1 MRLHAALA
9 AAATLVALAFCLATL
24 ERWTARRRQ
33 HELAWTLA
41 LGFFALGS
49 GALWLG
55 AAHGWGEW
63 SFRVF
68 YLCGAIANV
77 PLLAVGTVYLLR
89 GERAGRAAF
98 VGAVL
103 FATFAAGW
111 VLAAPLEG
119 AIPTDELPRGGAVF
133 GPGPRVLAAAGS
145 GVGATVLLLGAVWSA
160 VSLLVGRRRPPVT
173 RSGAPSARRLAA
185 ANGLIAAGTLVL
197 SAGGLLNSTLGEMDA
212 FSVSLVAGVSL
223 IFAGFLTTNAA
234 PAPTAAAPWLQDLLE
249 EPLDTHR
256 EDVRRVPDR
265 GAAEEHRAA
274 EEYAGLQGPREN

>member
-24 ERWTARRRQ
+24 ERWTARHRD
-33 HELAWTLA
+33 HELAWTIA
-41 LGFFALGS
+41 LGLFAAGS

-55 AAHGWGEW
+55 ASLGWGEW
-63 SFRVF
+63 SFKVF

-89 GERAGRAAF
+89 GERSGRLAF

-119 AIPTDELPRGGAVF
+119 PIPPDELPRGSDVF
-133 GPGPRVLAAAGS
+133 GPVPRVLAAVGS
-145 GVGATVLLLGAVWSA
+145 GVGATVLLLGALWSA
-160 VSLLVGRRRPPVT
+160 VSLIVGRRGQTATP
-173 RSGAPSARRLAA
+173 SGAPSPRRLAA
-185 ANGLIAAGTLVL
+185 ANGCIAAGTVVL

-212 FSVSLVAGVSL
+212 FSVSLVAGVTL
-223 IFAGFLTTNAA
+223 IFAGFMTTNATVPA
-234 PAPTAAAPWLQDLLE
+234 PAVPPWLRDVLD
-249 EPLDTHR
+249 EPLEPATS
-256 EDVRRVPDR
+256 PPSTSQ
-265 GAAEEHRAA
+265 AAEAHRTA
-274 EEYAGLQGPREN
+274 EEYASLRGPREN